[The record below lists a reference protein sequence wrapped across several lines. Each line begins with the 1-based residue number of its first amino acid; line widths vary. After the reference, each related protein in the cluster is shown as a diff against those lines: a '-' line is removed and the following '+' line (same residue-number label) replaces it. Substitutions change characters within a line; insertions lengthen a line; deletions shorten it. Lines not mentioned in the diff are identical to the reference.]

1 MIDKKIQMKNI
12 KKVYQTKTGP
22 LLAVDNI
29 NFMVEEGSIV
39 TLVGPSGC
47 GKSTIIK
54 MLGGI
59 INPTSGEIAY
69 SKNIYKNGVP
79 KEELKELGFIFQSSN
94 LLPWFTVKKNLE
106 LPLKVFGLS
115 GEKWNKNIHN
125 LLEMVGLAEYKD
137 AYPNELSD
145 GMKQRIG
152 VIRAMVH
159 NPGILLMDEPFGSLD
174 SITREQL
181 DMELLSIWDKTKKT
195 IVFITH
201 NITEAVLISSR
212 VLVMDTNP
220 GNIVEKI
227 NINLSRPRKIEMI
240 NEEKFVKYVE
250 IITKAIGELDLEKVE

>member
-1 MIDKKIQMKNI
+1 
-12 KKVYQTKTGP
+12 
-22 LLAVDNI
+22 
-29 NFMVEEGSIV
+29 
-39 TLVGPSGC
+39 
-47 GKSTIIK
+47 
-54 MLGGI
+54 
-59 INPTSGEIAY
+59 
-69 SKNIYKNGVP
+69 
-79 KEELKELGFIFQSSN
+79 
-94 LLPWFTVKKNLE
+94 
-106 LPLKVFGLS
+106 
-115 GEKWNKNIHN
+115 
-125 LLEMVGLAEYKD
+125 LAEYKD